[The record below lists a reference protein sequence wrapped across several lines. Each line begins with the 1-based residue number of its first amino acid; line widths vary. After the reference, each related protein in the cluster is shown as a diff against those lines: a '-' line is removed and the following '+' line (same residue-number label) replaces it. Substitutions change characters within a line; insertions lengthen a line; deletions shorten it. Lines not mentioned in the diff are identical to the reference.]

1 MAAIDMGSGT
11 LPPGVAA
18 SAAPNAD
25 QAMVAR
31 LGNFPTEPM
40 RRDFISQGAFLYV
53 QDFLAPEMTAQLV
66 AAVNAV
72 TASVNRNYLPG
83 HKQGGSVSR
92 HTIDRLAPF
101 IADLYRSPALI
112 DWLE

>member
-1 MAAIDMGSGT
+1 MSA
-11 LPPGVAA
+11 PPD
-18 SAAPNAD
+18 AD
-25 QAMVAR
+25 RLMIAR
-31 LGNFPTEPM
+31 LGNFALEPL
-40 RRDFISQGAFLYV
+40 RREFAEQGAFIFLEN
-53 QDFLAPEMTAQLV
+53 FLAPEVTAQLI
-66 AAVNAV
+66 AAVAAV

-112 DWLE
+112 EWLGQLTGEHLQVSPVQ